1 MKNSK
6 RKKTKITK
14 TNDSVYII
22 DFFKKNKGFTI
33 ALILSII
40 ITIFFL
46 FSLTLQTTSSEDI
59 AYAKAIN
66 EELNSYLDFM
76 ISEVENDLLTNVEE
90 PLDKYYFESIKNDF
104 EWLKEKNNELF
115 SSKENILM
123 KMAGFGTFFDRIL
136 YLNEEFSFEITEP
149 DYETTINYA
158 KNKNYSFL
166 ELVNET
172 DLVELK
178 ENEKKVF
185 NETIDYLGKNYFNWK
200 KELLNNDRI
209 EKRYVEAKKIIFL
222 FE

>member
-1 MKNSK
+1 MKNNK

-14 TNDSVYII
+14 TNDNVYII

-149 DYETTINYA
+149 DYETTNLLIVYCSSRSAVVNRVNKDSVNVSFYYA
-158 KNKNYSFL
+158 KLPKDVNK
-166 ELVNET
+166 VAR
-172 DLVELK
+172 
-178 ENEKKVF
+178 
-185 NETIDYLGKNYFNWK
+185 G
-200 KELLNNDRI
+200 R
-209 EKRYVEAKKIIFL
+209 RYAQCRRPK
-222 FE
+222 